1 MEITVGLTKAL
12 VHLNSGRK
20 EVIQTMPDESRIA
33 HLMDVLEAAM
43 PGIKSMVFDSVGAI
57 ADSINIYVNGDNI
70 RYLKGVDTI
79 LADGD
84 KVNIIPAAA
93 AG

>member
-1 MEITVGLTKAL
+1 MEIVVGLTKAL
-12 VHLNSGRK
+12 AYLNSGRK
-20 EVIQTMPDESRIA
+20 EAVQTMPDESSIA
-33 HLMDVLEAAM
+33 HLIDALDTQM
-43 PGIKSMVFDSVGAI
+43 PGVRSVVFDSAGAI
-57 ADSINIYVNGDNI
+57 ADSINIYVNGENI
-70 RYLKGVDTI
+70 RYLQGAGTI